1 VGNDYLIAALWM
13 ALALLASLVS
23 IRVGISV
30 ALIEMGLGVIRGNV
44 LGLHTTPWIDFLAAF
59 GAVLLTFLAGAEID
73 PGSLRRHLRVS
84 LAIGAI
90 SFAVPFAAAFVVAY
104 IGLGWTLQASE
115 IAGLALSTT
124 SVAVVYAVM
133 IESGLARQELGKLIL
148 AA

>member
-1 VGNDYLIAALWM
+1 MDNDYLIAALWM

-30 ALIEMGLGVIRGNV
+30 ALIEIGLGVIGGNV

-73 PGSLRRHLRVS
+73 PGSLRRHLRAS

-90 SFAVPFAAAFVVAY
+90 SFAAPFATAFAVAY
-104 IGLGWTLQASE
+104 IALGWSLQASE

-124 SVAVVYAVM
+124 RSPW
-133 IESGLARQELGKLIL
+133 STR
-148 AA
+148 